1 MPRPHLASNS
11 ASSPQGD
18 DAPPAASA
26 LASGGGGAPLEPPRK
41 DKRALILDAAIKVFA
56 QKGYHG
62 SRVSDIAREAD
73 IAYGLVYHYFKNK
86 EEILHT
92 IFDERW
98 GGFLE
103 VMDEIAQRDTS
114 TEDKLVSV
122 AALILNGY
130 RVAPDWV
137 KVLVLELQRSSR
149 FAEPGQLRAVG
160 RMFQILARMLRA
172 GQEKG
177 ELRPELD
184 PDVACYVFGGAL
196 EIVVT
201 SLVLDLIQ
209 VDGKPPTDSAYY
221 LKVARTVVDIFLN
234 GLARR
239 PGSAP
244 EERS

>member
-1 MPRPHLASNS
+1 MPRPIL
-11 ASSPQGD
+11 
-18 DAPPAASA
+18 ASA
-26 LASGGGGAPLEPPRK
+26 LAADSGGQGARDRKDNRK

-56 QKGYHG
+56 EKGYHG
-62 SRVSDIAREAD
+62 SRVADIAREAD

-86 EEILHT
+86 EEILRSVV
-92 IFDERW
+92 DERW

-103 VMDEIAQRDTS
+103 VMEEIAQRDTS
-114 TEDKLVSV
+114 TQDKLVSV

-130 RVAPDWV
+130 RVAPNWV
-137 KVLVLELQRSSR
+137 KVLVLALQRSSR
-149 FAEPGQLRAVG
+149 FAEPGQVRAVG

-172 GQEKG
+172 GQESG

-201 SLVLDLIQ
+201 SLVLGLIQ
-209 VDGKPPTDSAYY
+209 VDGRAPTDSDYY
-221 LKVARTVVDIFLN
+221 LKVARTVVEIFLN

-239 PGSAP
+239 
-244 EERS
+244 EEPHS